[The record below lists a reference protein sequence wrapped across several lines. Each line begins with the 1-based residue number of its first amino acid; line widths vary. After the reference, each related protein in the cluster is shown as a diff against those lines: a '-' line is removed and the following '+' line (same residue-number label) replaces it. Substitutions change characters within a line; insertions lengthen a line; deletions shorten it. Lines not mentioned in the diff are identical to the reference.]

1 LVVAA
6 FAVSKPST
14 LPAPALPPVYD
25 GASTFRLADELAR
38 RFPNRSPGAQGARN
52 AAIWVSSQFSQLGLE
67 VVPDR
72 FEANVPGRGRLSF
85 ENIVGV
91 SHGRSRQ
98 AIVVVAH
105 RDNIGAGPGANDNA
119 SGTATLIELARAHA
133 APRLAQTTGRLVLPL
148 HTLVFL
154 SSDGGAFGGL
164 GAARFAEQSRFA
176 DRIRA
181 VIDLTAL
188 TGPGRAQLHLA
199 GDSPRM
205 PPPSLV
211 STAAAR
217 VREYTGE
224 APIRPSTFEQL
235 LDLAFPL
242 SLYEQAPFLAQGTP
256 AVTLSTAGERPP
268 SPFEDVRERLDPGRL
283 DNLGRAAQALI
294 GSLDQ
299 ALVFRDSSSRHLQ
312 LGSRVVPGWAVM
324 LIAGSALL
332 PFLVSVVD
340 LLARSRRRG
349 VALLAPT
356 RCLVRRL
363 AFWFS
368 AAALFALLGGAGL
381 WRDGAPRPLSPETEA
396 AQDWPAPELLL
407 YGLLVFAA
415 WLLARRRL
423 LRRGLV
429 VPKDELGGYTAA
441 LVVLAVVGVVIF
453 LWNPFALL
461 LILPSLHAWLWLPQ
475 LRDRPAVLRA
485 VAVLA
490 GFAGPLVLLGSLGF
504 RFELG
509 FDAPWYLIQL
519 AAVGYIPLPAV
530 ALALVWAAAAA
541 QLIVLAAG
549 RYAPYPS
556 RKERARAPSVLR
568 LVTAAAHGTFEG
580 AQSWRRMRVR

>member
-1 LVVAA
+1 
-6 FAVSKPST
+6 
-14 LPAPALPPVYD
+14 
-25 GASTFRLADELAR
+25 
-38 RFPNRSPGAQGARN
+38 
-52 AAIWVSSQFSQLGLE
+52 
-67 VVPDR
+67 
-72 FEANVPGRGRLSF
+72 
-85 ENIVGV
+85 
-91 SHGRSRQ
+91 
-98 AIVVVAH
+98 
-105 RDNIGAGPGANDNA
+105 
-119 SGTATLIELARAHA
+119 
-133 APRLAQTTGRLVLPL
+133 
-148 HTLVFL
+148 
-154 SSDGGAFGGL
+154 
-164 GAARFAEQSRFA
+164 
-176 DRIRA
+176 
-181 VIDLTAL
+181 
-188 TGPGRAQLHLA
+188 
-199 GDSPRM
+199 
-205 PPPSLV
+205 
-211 STAAAR
+211 
-217 VREYTGE
+217 
-224 APIRPSTFEQL
+224 
-235 LDLAFPL
+235 
-242 SLYEQAPFLAQGTP
+242 
-256 AVTLSTAGERPP
+256 
-268 SPFEDVRERLDPGRL
+268 
-283 DNLGRAAQALI
+283 
-294 GSLDQ
+294 
-299 ALVFRDSSSRHLQ
+299 
-312 LGSRVVPGWAVM
+312 M

-568 LVTAAAHGTFEG
+568 LAAAAAHGTFEG